1 MPRRFARE
9 AAIPNPALVA
19 FQPLIGEWTTVGHHP
34 MRPGITLHGRASFGW
49 VDGGAFLMMRTDVVE
64 PQIPSGITIIG
75 SDDASS
81 DCFMLYF
88 DERGVSRKYT
98 MSFGDTSFRWWR
110 DAPDLSQR
118 FNVALSEDGRTMIGD
133 GQLSRDGVSWEG
145 DLELTYTRSA

>member
-1 MPRRFARE
+1 
-9 AAIPNPALVA
+9 
-19 FQPLIGEWTTVGHHP
+19 
-34 MRPGITLHGRASFGW
+34 
-49 VDGGAFLMMRTDVVE
+49 MMRTDVVE